1 MPNSP
6 YLDKSVQWRI
16 RTGNVDFHEPGYQDT
31 VRAILD
37 AGLATEVERLISGGK
52 EADVYLA
59 RYRGAPLAVKAFR
72 LYRTSH
78 RGGRAIKVDTMAW
91 IAAREFEMLHRAWK
105 GGARVPTPA
114 RRVENLLAMRY
125 LGDEEGPAP
134 RLKDVRVERP
144 QEFLDGILADI
155 EKLAKVG
162 LVHGDMSPYNVLVH
176 KGDPWFIDFPDC
188 LRVDRLG
195 GGSTRSRC
203 TSGTITSPWTWS
215 RSSSGSCRAST
226 AAGCSNDLRDS
237 REALG
242 RVGGESLV
250 PEDRVPFLVDLV
262 RVDERFQD
270 LFVRDAHRPGR
281 GRRPHRRPRGPERPP
296 VPVVEGRHHDRS
308 DADLLPV
315 ERGLLRD
322 AVERVGELVLAS
334 RGRP

>member
-16 RTGNVDFHEPGYQDT
+16 RTGRVDFHEPGYQDT

-155 EKLAKVG
+155 EKLADVG

-176 KGDPWFIDFPDC
+176 DGKPWFIDFPDC

-195 GGSTRSRC
+195 G
-203 TSGTITSPWTWS
+203 SPW
-215 RSSSGSCRAST
+215 RRLEE
-226 AAGCSNDLRDS
+226 AGNLLRRGLHAFDVYF
-237 REALG
+237 RN
-242 RVGGESLV
+242 
-250 PEDRVPFLVDLV
+250 DRVTLDVEPF
-262 RVDERFQD
+262 
-270 LFVRDAHRPGR
+270 
-281 GRRPHRRPRGPERPP
+281 
-296 VPVVEGRHHDRS
+296 
-308 DADLLPV
+308 V
-315 ERGLLRD
+315 ERILSRLDRRGVLR
-322 AVERVGELVLAS
+322 
-334 RGRP
+334 

>member
-6 YLDKSVQWRI
+6 YLDKGVQWRI
-16 RTGNVDFHEPGYQDT
+16 RTGQIDFQEPGYEGT

-91 IAAREFEMLHRAWK
+91 MAAREYEMLHRAWK
-105 GGARVPTPA
+105 GGARGPTPA

-125 LGDEEGPAP
+125 LGAGEGPAP

-144 QEFLDGILADI
+144 QEVLDGILADI

-195 GGSTRSRC
+195 G
-203 TSGTITSPWTWS
+203 SPW
-215 RSSSGSCRAST
+215 RRLEE
-226 AAGCSNDLRDS
+226 AGELLRRGLHAFEVYFRNDHIT
-237 REALG
+237 
-242 RVGGESLV
+242 
-250 PEDRVPFLVDLV
+250 PDL
-262 RVDERFQD
+262 E
-270 LFVRDAHRPGR
+270 
-281 GRRPHRRPRGPERPP
+281 
-296 VPVVEGRHHDRS
+296 PVVERILSRLDR
-308 DADLLPV
+308 PG
-315 ERGLLRD
+315 GL
-322 AVERVGELVLAS
+322 
-334 RGRP
+334 